1 MLNELSSHSRN
12 LEYIVAYFEI
22 RSAIL
27 DQVVQYLNS
36 LPIPYANTLPN
47 LCVDRYVQQ
56 ECHPLFLQTF
66 KPIKT
71 TGDGNC
77 MYNALSLAFCGTK
90 HLSIVIRL
98 LTTYALVKHRTAM
111 IDALSHIYF
120 DGNHEQHVQAL
131 TDTMHKAIHLGVW
144 GTDLHLFSLSL
155 LLNRPIFS
163 YNTFYIIRQSVRI
176 LNLPDTADPHHLA
189 QRFSSR
195 DQGTRGHFL
204 FCSDVLRVSL
214 SSGSITSLPLP
225 PLCLFNILNQHW
237 VALLMLS
244 PLVAAHVPIPITR
257 TIA

>member
-1 MLNELSSHSRN
+1 
-12 LEYIVAYFEI
+12 
-22 RSAIL
+22 
-27 DQVVQYLNS
+27 
-36 LPIPYANTLPN
+36 
-47 LCVDRYVQQ
+47 
-56 ECHPLFLQTF
+56 
-66 KPIKT
+66 
-71 TGDGNC
+71 
-77 MYNALSLAFCGTK
+77 MYNALSLAFCGTE
-90 HLSIVIRL
+90 HLSVVIRL

-111 IDALSHIYF
+111 VDGLSHIYF
-120 DGNHEQHVQAL
+120 NGNHEHEHVQAL

-155 LLNRPIFS
+155 LNRPIFS

-176 LNLPDTADPHHLA
+176 LNLPDTVDPHHLA
-189 QRFSSR
+189 RRFSSR

-225 PLCLFNILNQHW
+225 PLCLFNNLNQHW

-244 PLVAAHVPIPITR
+244 PLVAAHVPIPTTR

>member
-1 MLNELSSHSRN
+1 MLTLYPTCTWTR
-12 LEYIVAYFEI
+12 
-22 RSAIL
+22 
-27 DQVVQYLNS
+27 VQ
-36 LPIPYANTLPN
+36 
-47 LCVDRYVQQ
+47 R

-66 KPIKT
+66 KPIVT

-77 MYNALSLAFCGTK
+77 MYNALSLAVCGTE
-90 HLSIVIRL
+90 HLSVVIRL

-111 IDALSHIYF
+111 IEALSHIYF
-120 DGNHEQHVQAL
+120 SGNHEQRVQML
-131 TDTMHKAIHLGVW
+131 IETMHKAIHLGVW

-163 YNTFYIIRQSVRI
+163 YNTFYRTRQSI
-176 LNLPDTADPHHLA
+176 LSLSDTIDPHHLV

-195 DQGTRGHFL
+195 DQGTSGHFL

-237 VALLMLS
+237 VALLLLS
-244 PLVAAHVPIPITR
+244 PPVTAHVPIPTTR
-257 TIA
+257 IIA